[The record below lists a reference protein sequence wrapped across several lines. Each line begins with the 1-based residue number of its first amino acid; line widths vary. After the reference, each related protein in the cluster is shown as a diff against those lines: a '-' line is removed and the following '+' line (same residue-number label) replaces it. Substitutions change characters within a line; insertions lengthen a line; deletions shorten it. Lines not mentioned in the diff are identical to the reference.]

1 MKTGSFDENNTLLK
15 SGRLRLKLFPNP
27 FINKHFSQELILK
40 DGYVNVQCGE
50 GRLKTNV
57 KIWVDVFHPVIHLD
71 IKSNSKLSAEVVYE
85 NWRFQDRLQ
94 TGKENNANSWKW
106 AKHVSVITKKDE
118 FDYSNNQILFYHRN
132 ESPTVFDAS
141 IKQQGLDSV
150 KTNLFN
156 PLENLTSGGI
166 LFGKNFIKG
175 KTGEG
180 IYLNTAFKSWSLK
193 SKYPDRN
200 HSINIV
206 LHNSQTKDLDS
217 WKNELNSVVTKSHD
231 SPTASI
237 SWWNEYWNRSYILI
251 NPNNINK
258 EDEAWQVGQNYQLFR
273 YMLGCNAKGS
283 YPNKF
288 NGGLFT
294 VDPVFTDST
303 IKGTPDHRNW
313 GGGTFTAQNQRLVYW
328 PMLKSGDADLMK
340 PQFDFYNRLL
350 PTALLRTKIY
360 WGHAGANFNEQI
372 ETFGLPNPTEYGWKR
387 PPGFDSGL
395 EYNAWLEYEWDT
407 VLEFCLMILQ
417 SKSYAGANIKT
428 YLPLIQNSLRFF
440 DEHYQYLSKQR
451 SSKPLD
457 GKGQLIL
464 FPGSAAE
471 TFKMAYNP
479 SSTIAALK
487 TVTENL
493 LHIGGDYLSKEERIY
508 FSGFLNRL
516 PPLPFMHNNGNT
528 TIAPAIVWS
537 RVNNVETPQLYPVF
551 PWGIFGIGKPGLD
564 IAINTYQLDTFALK
578 FRSHTGWK
586 QDNIF
591 AARLG
596 LTEEAK
602 RLTLLKLKNSERR
615 FPAFWGPGFD
625 WVPDHNW
632 GGSGMIGLQEML
644 LQTADD
650 KIYLFPAWPKEWN
663 VHFKIHAPRQTTI
676 EAILEKGKIISL
688 NVFPWFREKDIV
700 ILLK

>member
-217 WKNELNSVVTKSHD
+217 WKNELNSVVTKSND

-340 PQFDFYNRLL
+340 PQFDFYNRLN
-350 PTALLRTKIY
+350 LR
-360 WGHAGANFNEQI
+360 N
-372 ETFGLPNPTEYGWKR
+372 
-387 PPGFDSGL
+387 
-395 EYNAWLEYEWDT
+395 
-407 VLEFCLMILQ
+407 
-417 SKSYAGANIKT
+417 
-428 YLPLIQNSLRFF
+428 QNRF
-440 DEHYQYLSKQR
+440 
-451 SSKPLD
+451 
-457 GKGQLIL
+457 
-464 FPGSAAE
+464 
-471 TFKMAYNP
+471 
-479 SSTIAALK
+479 
-487 TVTENL
+487 
-493 LHIGGDYLSKEERIY
+493 
-508 FSGFLNRL
+508 
-516 PPLPFMHNNGNT
+516 
-528 TIAPAIVWS
+528 
-537 RVNNVETPQLYPVF
+537 
-551 PWGIFGIGKPGLD
+551 
-564 IAINTYQLDTFALK
+564 
-578 FRSHTGWK
+578 
-586 QDNIF
+586 
-591 AARLG
+591 
-596 LTEEAK
+596 
-602 RLTLLKLKNSERR
+602 
-615 FPAFWGPGFD
+615 
-625 WVPDHNW
+625 
-632 GGSGMIGLQEML
+632 
-644 LQTADD
+644 
-650 KIYLFPAWPKEWN
+650 
-663 VHFKIHAPRQTTI
+663 
-676 EAILEKGKIISL
+676 
-688 NVFPWFREKDIV
+688 
-700 ILLK
+700 